1 MQKVMQPQ
9 SLNSNLTE
17 AVLDEKSATP
27 SDFIEGEIKPITSS
41 GLRGWV
47 WDKSKPYHPLTVEL
61 YANNELLADAL
72 ADEFEMELVEKQ
84 IGNGKHAFT
93 LQAKSWPDL
102 PLPVRLEVRVANCT
116 HVLAD
121 FQINNI
127 RDIEGLAT
135 TAPAGH
141 VDGVANG
148 EINGW
153 AIDRANPSSP
163 IDVDLI
169 VDGQIISSTT
179 CSIYRSDLKAAGYS
193 DGHCGFSIPMPLD
206 LLDGEMHSIT
216 ICFSDTQTSLPN
228 STMLYGLSKES
239 NLTKSISNIFKT
251 VERLKAEFSLAEKRL
266 LDRHEALLSIQ
277 RENIERE
284 LQSIRKIL
292 IDKSDGTQS
301 HSEPVSSKKPTS
313 AKRSAPK

>member
-1 MQKVMQPQ
+1 MKTVIQPQ
-9 SLNSNLTE
+9 SLKSNLTE
-17 AVLDEKSATP
+17 AVLNEKSAAHL
-27 SDFIEGEIKPITSS
+27 DCIEGEIKPITSS

-47 WDKSKPYHPLTVEL
+47 WDKSKPYHPLAVEL

-72 ADEFEMELVEKQ
+72 ADEFDMELVERQ

-93 LQAKSWPDL
+93 LQAESWPDL
-102 PLPVRLEVRVANCT
+102 PLPVRIEVRVANGT

-121 FQINNI
+121 FQINNV
-127 RDIEGLAT
+127 RDIEGLAKS
-135 TAPAGH
+135 APTGH
-141 VDGVANG
+141 VDGVING

-163 IDVDLI
+163 TDVDLI

-179 CSIYRSDLKAAGYS
+179 CSLYRADLKAAGYS
-193 DGHCGFSIPMPLD
+193 DGHCGFSIPLPID

-216 ICFSDTQTSLPN
+216 ICFSGTRTSLPN
-228 STMLYGLSKES
+228 SNMLYGLSKES
-239 NLTKSISNIFKT
+239 NLTKSISNLFKT
-251 VERLKAEFSLAEKRL
+251 IEKLKAELSLSEKRL

-292 IDKSDGTQS
+292 IEKSDEIQS
-301 HSEPVSSKKPTS
+301 HSEPINSKKPTI